1 VIARRAA
8 RPLLLGLALALS
20 VGCVRYPTVTDSGGV
35 RIRTENGRAVRQ
47 GSDVIVSCEIASTG
61 KYGDVIVA
69 VTTPVARQAQLV
81 DGGGSPIRRLEVP
94 GATTVR
100 FTADGPHIVLAD
112 LQQPLERGETFV
124 VTLMFQKSGGIGI
137 VTLLE

>member
-1 VIARRAA
+1 MARRAA
-8 RPLLLGLALALS
+8 RAALVLLLA
-20 VGCVRYPTVTDSGGV
+20 GCVHYPTVMDTGGV

-47 GSDVIVSCEIASTG
+47 GADLIVSCDIASSG

-81 DGGGSPIRRLEVP
+81 SGAGAPLGRLEVP
-94 GATTVR
+94 GATTVH
-100 FTADGPHIVLAD
+100 FTPDGPHIVLAD
-112 LQQPLERGETFV
+112 LQRPIERGETFI

>member
-1 VIARRAA
+1 MVGRAA
-8 RPLLLGLALALS
+8 RAALALLLA
-20 VGCVRYPTVTDSGGV
+20 GCVHYPTVMDSGGV

-47 GSDVIVSCEIASTG
+47 GDGLVVSCDIASTGDVIVS
-61 KYGDVIVA
+61 

-81 DGGGSPIRRLEVP
+81 NGRGASLGRLEVP
-94 GATTVR
+94 GATTVH
-100 FTADGPHIVLAD
+100 FTPAGPHIVLTD
-112 LQQPLERGETFV
+112 LQRPVERGETFI

>member
-1 VIARRAA
+1 MVGRAA
-8 RPLLLGLALALS
+8 RAALALLLA
-20 VGCVRYPTVTDSGGV
+20 GCVHYPTVMDSGGV

-47 GSDVIVSCEIASTG
+47 GDGLVVSCDIASTG
-61 KYGDVIVA
+61 KYGDVIVS

-81 DGGGSPIRRLEVP
+81 NGRGAPLGEVP
-94 GATTVR
+94 GATTVH
-100 FTADGPHIVLAD
+100 FTPAGPHIVLTD
-112 LQQPLERGETFV
+112 LQRPVERGETFI

>member
-1 VIARRAA
+1 MSARAA
-8 RPLLLGLALALS
+8 VLAALVAMLA
-20 VGCVRYPTVTDSGGV
+20 GCVHYPTVMDSGGV

-47 GSDVIVSCEIASTG
+47 GQGLVVSCDIASTG
-61 KYGDVIVA
+61 KYGDTIVS
-69 VTTPVARQAQLV
+69 VTTPVARQARLV
-81 DGGGSPIRRLEVP
+81 NGRGAPIGRLDVP

-112 LQQPLERGETFV
+112 LQRPIEHGETFI